1 MSLIGPRPLPVYEA
15 KKLAKGQK
23 LRELVKPGITSS
35 WVIEGAHNLTFD
47 SWIELDKQYVQDAS
61 LYIDLKI
68 LGKTVEIVT
77 KQVLKLFSGG

>member
-47 SWIELDKQYVQDAS
+47 S
-61 LYIDLKI
+61 
-68 LGKTVEIVT
+68 
-77 KQVLKLFSGG
+77 